1 MIWVRFCLLLL
12 APGTYAGMTTNNP
25 TPSPTGARRAAGA
38 RTGVRTFT
46 ETKAG
51 QKTTEFLMTV
61 VFVIAVLIAAY
72 INNSDDI
79 SRNDG
84 WRYAVIAVAAYSISR
99 GLAKLAT
106 REPYTD
112 DSYNDDDR

>member
-1 MIWVRFCLLLL
+1 M
-12 APGTYAGMTTNNP
+12 AATTPGSNNPTTTNNP
-25 TPSPTGARRAAGA
+25 SYADTSRRV
-38 RTGVRTFT
+38 GVRRTT

-51 QKTTEFLMTV
+51 PKTTEFMLAIAFIV
-61 VFVIAVLIAAY
+61 AVLIAAY

-84 WRYAVIAVAAYSISR
+84 WRYAAFAAAAYMISR
-99 GLAKLAT
+99 GLAKLGV

-112 DSYNDDDR
+112 DGDTSTR